1 MNELDTI
8 IEIAYKKNATDI
20 HLCASMRPRIR
31 IDNALIETTECGIVD
46 VETAIGQIFDNLT
59 PVEKKIMEE
68 RYRAGEDVDCA
79 FSCISGM
86 RLRANIYRSQNGTG
100 VALRIIPPNRMTAS
114 EIGLPFS
121 VTSVCRRKSGLFLVT
136 GANGSGK
143 STTIA
148 ALLDII
154 NNTRNAHILTIEDP
168 IEHIIRSRKSLV
180 TQREVGVHTPDF
192 YSALRS
198 SLRENPDVVVLGE
211 MRDIE
216 TTRTAIELAETGHLV
231 IASLHTRTAVSTIDR
246 LIGQFEPAE
255 QAQVRM
261 MISENLIGVLTQ
273 TLLARKSGGLIAAFE
288 VLVANSAVRNLIREQ
303 KVPQIYSI
311 MQMGRREGMCT
322 MEDSLLSLVDSGTVS
337 AAEALSKSA
346 LRNDLLDK
354 LHASPNV
361 DKAELEDIY

>member
-8 IEIAYKKNATDI
+8 IEIAYRKNATDI

-154 NNTRNAHILTIEDP
+154 NNTRNAHVLTIEDP

-216 TTRTAIELAETGHLV
+216 TIGAAVTAAETGHLV
-231 IASLHTRTAVSTIDR
+231 FGTLHTTGAARTVDR
-246 LIGQFEPAE
+246 IVDAFPTNQ
-255 QAQVRM
+255 QAQIRTQLASSVVAV
-261 MISENLIGVLTQ
+261 ISQI
-273 TLLARKSGGLIAAFE
+273 LL
-288 VLVANSAVRNLIREQ
+288 
-303 KVPQIYSI
+303 
-311 MQMGRREGMCT
+311 
-322 MEDSLLSLVDSGTVS
+322 
-337 AAEALSKSA
+337 
-346 LRNDLLDK
+346 K
-354 LHASPNV
+354 LHRCIKYGNLC
-361 DKAELEDIY
+361 LEEGFYTLHGILNIIQIIFPLKDTLDQCHVILLL

>member
-1 MNELDTI
+1 M
-8 IEIAYKKNATDI
+8 
-20 HLCASMRPRIR
+20 
-31 IDNALIETTECGIVD
+31 
-46 VETAIGQIFDNLT
+46 
-59 PVEKKIMEE
+59 
-68 RYRAGEDVDCA
+68 
-79 FSCISGM
+79 
-86 RLRANIYRSQNGTG
+86 
-100 VALRIIPPNRMTAS
+100 
-114 EIGLPFS
+114 
-121 VTSVCRRKSGLFLVT
+121 
-136 GANGSGK
+136 
-143 STTIA
+143 
-148 ALLDII
+148 
-154 NNTRNAHILTIEDP
+154 
-168 IEHIIRSRKSLV
+168 

-337 AAEALSKSA
+337 AAEAVSKSA

-354 LHASPNV
+354 LRASPNV
-361 DKAELEDIY
+361 DKSELEDIY